1 MQTHAIINKESPVM
15 TEQLLSQIIRRL
27 CAGGLVLGGALLAAQ
42 AGAQTQEAGTAIRQ
56 DATPAPESPT
66 QQSAEPLQR
75 VEITGSSIRRLA
87 SETSLPIT
95 SIRADDFVRQG
106 LTTAQQV
113 LNSIPMNQ
121 TSVSSSQSV
130 GAGTGGQSQADL
142 RGLGGQRTLVLLNG
156 RRIAAHPFNGD
167 SVDLNVIPLSALDR
181 VEVLRDGAS
190 AVYGSDAIGGVVN
203 FITKRQVKGGALTV
217 EAYQPEESGGG
228 GERRLNLSGGFG
240 DLATDRFN
248 LFGVVDVHR
257 QKALPATA
265 RPFSATGVIPSRGVS
280 QTSGTPFPA
289 NFFSDNGIS
298 GNPSFASGCLP
309 PSSIPNTGG
318 SPTCRYDYTREVDDI
333 PYTKQ
338 ESYLGRFSYRLG
350 QDHTLAIEALH
361 ARSTNESRVAPPP
374 LAGIGLIMHSTS
386 PYYPGGSA
394 GVPAVAGLTGEDL
407 DVSWRPLVTG
417 RRVDYATSTSDRL
430 VLSAEGTLAGWDYSA
445 GLNHSISQATGAF
458 TGGYVIDQRMVEGV
472 GSGLLNPFGDQSAA
486 GLDYLNNSLLI
497 GEYLRAR
504 MRATAFDVRA
514 SREVY
519 QLPAGAVG
527 FALGGEARKEK
538 ALYTVNRELA
548 SQASSSGYADAQDQ
562 SGQRKIYAIF
572 SEINVP
578 IIKNLEVN
586 AAGRYDHYDDVGHS
600 FTPKISARYQPV
612 TQLLLRASWNRG
624 FRAPTLFDLHG
635 PQTVT
640 NSSDPW
646 NDPVLCPGGVPV
658 AGANPNLSCDQQQN
672 IRGGGNPDVKPERS
686 KTYSAGVVFE
696 PVRAV
701 TLSLDYWNIRLR
713 DQISFLAEQT
723 VFNDYAKY
731 QSLFQY
737 NAAGNR
743 LDYVS
748 LITNNLGEVKT
759 SGIDAS
765 VLWRLPRSRY
775 GTLALQIDGTWVRN
789 YDYQNERGGEFTE
802 NVGRYADATP
812 VFRWRHNANL
822 TWNLGPW
829 GASLTNR
836 YMSAYVDQNAVDPEF
851 YNKVKA
857 YSTWSLSG
865 SYTGIKNVD
874 VTVGVRNLLDEDP
887 PYTNQS
893 TTFQQGYDPRYT
905 DPLGRTYYARLTY
918 KF

>member
-1 MQTHAIINKESPVM
+1 MSERP
-15 TEQLLSQIIRRL
+15 LSKLTRWL
-27 CAGGLVLGGALLAAQ
+27 ALGGALAAAH
-42 AGAQTQEAGTAIRQ
+42 AGAQ
-56 DATPAPESPT
+56 DATT
-66 QQSAEPLQR
+66 EPMQR

-95 SIRADDFVRQG
+95 SVRADDFVRQG

-181 VEVLRDGAS
+181 VEILRDGAS

-203 FITKRQVKGGALTV
+203 FITRRQVKGGEITI
-217 EAYQPEESGGG
+217 EGYQPQESGGG
-228 GERRLNLSGGFG
+228 AERRLNVSGGFG

-248 LFGVVDVHR
+248 VFGVIDVHR
-257 QKALPATA
+257 QQELPATA
-265 RPFSATGVIPSRGVS
+265 RAFSATGVIPSRGVS

-289 NFFSDNGIS
+289 NFFSDEGIS
-298 GNPSFASGCLP
+298 GNPYFASGCRP
-309 PSSIPNTGG
+309 PASIPNTTG
-318 SPTCRYDYTREVDDI
+318 SPTCRYDFTREVDDI

-338 ESYLGRFSYRLG
+338 ESYLGRLTFQLRP
-350 QDHTLAIEALH
+350 DHTLAAEALH
-361 ARSTNESRVAPPP
+361 ARSTNTAKVAPPP

-386 PYYPGGSA
+386 PWYPGGAA
-394 GVPAVAGLTGEDL
+394 GVPAVDGLTGEDL

-417 RRVDYATSTSDRL
+417 RRTDYPTSTSDRL
-430 VLSAEGTLAGWDYSA
+430 VLSAEGTVAGWDYSA
-445 GLNHSISQATGAF
+445 GVNHSVSQAASAF
-458 TGGYVIDQRMVEGV
+458 AGGYVIDQRMIDGV
-472 GSGLLNPFGDQSAA
+472 GSGLLNPFGEQSAA
-486 GLDYLNNSLLI
+486 GLAYLNDSLLI

-504 MRATAFDVRA
+504 MRATALDLHA
-514 SREVY
+514 SRSDLWT
-519 QLPAGAVG
+519 LPAGPVG
-527 FALGGEARKEK
+527 FALGAEWRKEK
-538 ALYTVNRELA
+538 ALYTVNRDLA

-562 SGQRKIYAIF
+562 AGERKIYAVF
-572 SEINVP
+572 AELNAP
-578 IIKNLEVN
+578 IVKGLELN

-600 FTPKISARYQPV
+600 FTPKISARYEPIS
-612 TQLLLRASWNRG
+612 QLLLRASWNRG
-624 FRAPTLFDLHG
+624 FRAPTLFDLRG

-646 NDPVLCPGGVPV
+646 NDPVLCPGGVP
-658 AGANPNLSCDQQQN
+658 APGANPNLSCDQQQN
-672 IRGGGNPDVKPERS
+672 VRQGGNPDVKPERS

-696 PVRAV
+696 PAKNV
-701 TLSLDYWNIRLR
+701 TLSLDYWNIQLR
-713 DQISFLAEQT
+713 DQINSLAEQT
-723 VFNDYAKY
+723 VFNDYPKY
-731 QSLFQY
+731 QSLFHY

-759 SGIDAS
+759 SGIDTS
-765 VLWRLPRSRY
+765 LLWRMPRQNF
-775 GTLALQIDGTWVRN
+775 GGLTLQIDGTWVRK
-789 YDYQNERGGEFTE
+789 YDYQNERGGPFTE

-812 VFRWRHNANL
+812 VFRWRHNATL
-822 TWNLGPW
+822 SWNLGPW
-829 GASLTNR
+829 GAVLTNR
-836 YMSAYVDQNAVDPEF
+836 YMSGYTDQNAVDPQF
-851 YNKVKA
+851 YNRVKD

-865 SYTGIKNVD
+865 NYTGIKHID
-874 VTVGVRNLLDEDP
+874 VTLGVRNLFDEEP

-905 DPLGRTYYARLTY
+905 DPLGRTWYARLTY

>member
-1 MQTHAIINKESPVM
+1 MM
-15 TEQLLSQIIRRL
+15 TERPLSRLIRCL
-27 CAGGLVLGGALLAAQ
+27 ALGGALAAAH
-42 AGAQTQEAGTAIRQ
+42 AGAQ
-56 DATPAPESPT
+56 DAAPAET
-66 QQSAEPLQR
+66 MQR

-95 SIRADDFVRQG
+95 SVRAEDFARQG

-130 GAGTGGQSQADL
+130 GLGTGGQSQADL

-156 RRIAAHPFNGD
+156 RRIASHPFNGD

-203 FITKRQVKGGALTV
+203 FITKRQVKGGAVTV
-217 EAYQPEESGGG
+217 EAYQPEDSGGG
-228 GERRLNLSGGFG
+228 SERRVNLSGGFG
-240 DLATDRFN
+240 DLATDGFN
-248 LFGVVDVHR
+248 LWGVADWHK
-257 QKALPATA
+257 QKPLPATA

-289 NFFSDNGIS
+289 NFFSDEGIS

-309 PSSIPNTGG
+309 PASIPNTTG
-318 SPTCRYDYTREVDDI
+318 SATCRYDYTREVDDI
-333 PYTKQ
+333 PLAKQ
-338 ESYLGRFSYRLG
+338 ESYMGRLTFQLGA
-350 QDHTLAIEALH
+350 DHTLAVEALH
-361 ARSTNESRVAPPP
+361 ARSTNQARVAPPP
-374 LAGIGLIMHSTS
+374 LAGIGLIMHSSS

-430 VLSAEGTLAGWDYSA
+430 VIGAEGVVRGWDYSA
-445 GLNHSISQATGAF
+445 GINHSISKATGAF
-458 TGGYVIDQRMVEGV
+458 TGGYVIDQRMIDGV
-472 GSGLLNPFGDQSAA
+472 GSGLLNPFGEQSAE
-486 GLDYLNNSLLI
+486 GLAYLNDSLLI
-497 GEYLRAR
+497 GEYLSAR
-504 MRATAFDVRA
+504 MRATTLDLRV
-514 SREVY
+514 SRSDIY
-519 QLPAGAVG
+519 TLPAGGVG
-527 FALGGEARKEK
+527 FALGLEGRKEK
-538 ALYTVNRELA
+538 AQYTVNRELA

-562 SGQRKIYAIF
+562 TGQRKIYALF

-578 IIKNLEVN
+578 VLKGLELN

-612 TQLLLRASWNRG
+612 TPLLLRASWNRG
-624 FRAPTLFDLHG
+624 FRAPTLFDLRG

-646 NDPVLCPGGVPV
+646 NDPVLCPGGVP
-658 AGANPNLSCDQQQN
+658 APGANPNLSCDQQQN
-672 IRGGGNPDVKPERS
+672 VRQGGNPDVKPERS
-686 KTYSAGVVFE
+686 KTYSAGVVYE
-696 PVRAV
+696 PVKEV
-701 TLSLDYWNIRLR
+701 TLSLDYWNIALK
-713 DQISFLAEQT
+713 DQINALAEQS

-731 QSLFQY
+731 QALFHY

-759 SGIDAS
+759 AGIDAS
-765 VLWRLPRSRY
+765 VLWRMPRQRW
-775 GTLALQIDGTWVRN
+775 GALTLQIDGTWVRK
-789 YDYQNERGGEFTE
+789 YDYQNERGGEFIE

-812 VFRWRHNANL
+812 VFRWRHNATLN
-822 TWNLGPW
+822 WNLGTW

-836 YMSAYVDQNAVDPEF
+836 YMTGYTDQNGVDPEF
-851 YNKVKA
+851 TNRVKE

-865 SYTGIKNVD
+865 NYTGVKNVD
-874 VTVGVRNLLDEDP
+874 ITLGVRNLFDEDP
-887 PYTNQS
+887 PFTNQS

>member
-1 MQTHAIINKESPVM
+1 MTKRFITHVA
-15 TEQLLSQIIRRL
+15 T
-27 CAGGLVLGGALLAAQ
+27 ALLAAN
-42 AGAQTQEAGTAIRQ
+42 AAAQTPDQ
-56 DATPAPESPT
+56 DTT
-66 QQSAEPLQR
+66 EPIQR
-75 VEITGSSIRRLA
+75 VEITGSLIRRIA
-87 SETSLPIT
+87 SETSLPLT
-95 SIRADDFVRQG
+95 SIRAEDFARQG

-121 TSVSSSQSV
+121 TSVSSAQSV
-130 GAGTGGQSQADL
+130 GLGTGGQSQADL

-156 RRIAAHPFNGD
+156 RRIASHPILGD

-190 AVYGSDAIGGVVN
+190 AVYGSDAIGGVIN
-203 FITKRQVKGGALTV
+203 FITKRQVTGGEVTV
-217 EAYQPEESGGG
+217 EAYQPQEEGGG
-228 GERRLNLSGGFG
+228 SERRLNLSGGFG

-248 LFGVVDVHR
+248 VFGVIDVHR
-257 QKALPATA
+257 QLALPATA

-298 GNPSFASGCLP
+298 GNPAFASGCLP
-309 PSSIPNTGG
+309 PASIPNTSG

-338 ESYLGRFSYRLG
+338 ESYLGRASYKLG
-350 QDHTLAIEALH
+350 QDHTLALELLH
-361 ARSTNESRVAPPP
+361 ARSTNTARVAPPP
-374 LAGIGLIMHSTS
+374 LAGIGLIMHGDS

-394 GVPAVAGLTGEDL
+394 GVPAVDGLTGEDL

-417 RRVDYATSTSDRL
+417 RRTDYSTSTADRL

-445 GLNHSISQATGAF
+445 GLNHSISQAASAF
-458 TGGYVIDQRMVEGV
+458 AGGYVIDQRMIDGV

-486 GLDYLNNSLLI
+486 GLAYLQDSLLI

-504 MRATAFDVRA
+504 MRATALDVRA
-514 SREVY
+514 SRDVY
-519 QLPAGAVG
+519 QLSGGALG
-527 FALGGEARKEK
+527 FALGAEARKER
-538 ALYTVNRELA
+538 ALYSINRALA

-562 SGQRKIYAIF
+562 SGDRRIYALF
-572 SEINVP
+572 AELNAP
-578 IIKNLEVN
+578 LIKNLELN
-586 AAGRYDHYDDVGHS
+586 GAARFDHYSDVGRS

-612 TQLLLRASWNRG
+612 TPLLLRASWNRG

-658 AGANPNLSCDQQQN
+658 AGANPNLACDQQQN
-672 IRGGGNPDVKPERS
+672 IRQGGNPNVRPERS

-696 PVRAV
+696 PVRDLS
-701 TLSLDYWNIRLR
+701 LSLDYWNIRLR
-713 DQISFLAEQT
+713 DQINALAEQT

-731 QSLFQY
+731 QSLFHY
-737 NAAGNR
+737 NAAGTR
-743 LDYVS
+743 LDDVS
-748 LITNNLGEVKT
+748 LITDNLGEVKT
-759 SGIDAS
+759 SGIDTS
-765 VLWRLPRSRY
+765 LLWRLPKGRY

-789 YDYQNERGGEFTE
+789 YDYQNERGGAFTE
-802 NVGRYADATP
+802 NVGRYADASP
-812 VFRWRHNANL
+812 VFRWRHNATL
-822 TWNLGPW
+822 TWQQGAW

-836 YMSAYVDQNAVDPEF
+836 YMSGYTDQNAVDPEF
-851 YNKVKA
+851 FNQVKS

-865 SYTGIKNVD
+865 NYSGIRHVD
-874 VTVGVRNLLDEDP
+874 LTLGVRNLFDEDP
-887 PYTNQS
+887 PFTNQS

-905 DPLGRTYYARLTY
+905 DPLGRTWYARLTY

>member
-1 MQTHAIINKESPVM
+1 MTKRFITHVA
-15 TEQLLSQIIRRL
+15 T
-27 CAGGLVLGGALLAAQ
+27 ALLAAN
-42 AGAQTQEAGTAIRQ
+42 AAAQTPDQ
-56 DATPAPESPT
+56 DTT
-66 QQSAEPLQR
+66 EPIQR
-75 VEITGSSIRRLA
+75 VEITGSLIRRIA
-87 SETSLPIT
+87 SETSLPLT
-95 SIRADDFVRQG
+95 SIRAEDFARQG

-121 TSVSSSQSV
+121 TSVSSAQSV
-130 GAGTGGQSQADL
+130 GLGTGGQSQADL

-156 RRIAAHPFNGD
+156 RRIASHPILGD

-190 AVYGSDAIGGVVN
+190 AVYGSDAIGGVIN
-203 FITKRQVKGGALTV
+203 FITKRQVTGGEVTV
-217 EAYQPEESGGG
+217 EAYQPQEEGGG
-228 GERRLNLSGGFG
+228 SERRLNLSGGFG

-248 LFGVVDVHR
+248 VFGVIDVHR
-257 QKALPATA
+257 QLALPATA

-298 GNPSFASGCLP
+298 GNPAFAGGCLP
-309 PSSIPNTGG
+309 PASIPNTSG

-338 ESYLGRFSYRLG
+338 ESYLGRASYKLG
-350 QDHTLAIEALH
+350 QDHTLALELLH
-361 ARSTNESRVAPPP
+361 ARSTNTARVAPPP
-374 LAGIGLIMHSTS
+374 LAGIGLIMHGDS

-394 GVPAVAGLTGEDL
+394 GVPAVDGLTGEDL

-417 RRVDYATSTSDRL
+417 RRTDYSTSTADRL

-445 GLNHSISQATGAF
+445 GLNHSISQAASAF
-458 TGGYVIDQRMVEGV
+458 AGGYVIDQRMIDGV

-486 GLDYLNNSLLI
+486 GLAYLQDSLLI

-504 MRATAFDVRA
+504 MRATALDVRA
-514 SREVY
+514 SRDVY
-519 QLPAGAVG
+519 QLSGGALG
-527 FALGGEARKEK
+527 FALGAEARKER
-538 ALYTVNRELA
+538 ALYSINRALA

-562 SGQRKIYAIF
+562 SGDRRIYALF
-572 SEINVP
+572 AELNAP
-578 IIKNLEVN
+578 LIKNLELN
-586 AAGRYDHYDDVGHS
+586 GAARFDHYSDVGRS

-612 TQLLLRASWNRG
+612 TPLLLRASWNRG

-658 AGANPNLSCDQQQN
+658 AGANPNLACDQQQN
-672 IRGGGNPDVKPERS
+672 IRQGGNPNVRPERS

-696 PVRAV
+696 PVRDLS
-701 TLSLDYWNIRLR
+701 LSLDYWNIRLR
-713 DQISFLAEQT
+713 DQINALAEQT

-731 QSLFQY
+731 QSLFHY
-737 NAAGNR
+737 NAAGTR
-743 LDYVS
+743 LDDVS
-748 LITNNLGEVKT
+748 LITDNLGEVKT
-759 SGIDAS
+759 SGIDTS
-765 VLWRLPRSRY
+765 LLWRLPKGRY

-789 YDYQNERGGEFTE
+789 YDYQNERGGAFTE
-802 NVGRYADATP
+802 NVGRYADASP
-812 VFRWRHNANL
+812 VFRWRHNATL
-822 TWNLGPW
+822 TWQQGAW

-836 YMSAYVDQNAVDPEF
+836 YMSGYTDQNAVDPEF
-851 YNKVKA
+851 FNQVKS

-865 SYTGIKNVD
+865 NYSGIRHVD
-874 VTVGVRNLLDEDP
+874 LTLGVRNLFDEDP
-887 PYTNQS
+887 PFTNQS

-905 DPLGRTYYARLTY
+905 DPLGRTWYARLTY

>member
-1 MQTHAIINKESPVM
+1 M
-15 TEQLLSQIIRRL
+15 TNRSLSKLTRWL
-27 CAGGLVLGGALLAAQ
+27 ALGGALAAAH
-42 AGAQTQEAGTAIRQ
+42 AGAQDSTT
-56 DATPAPESPT
+56 
-66 QQSAEPLQR
+66 EPMQR

-95 SIRADDFVRQG
+95 SVRADDFVRQG

-113 LNSIPMNQ
+113 LNSIPMSQ

-181 VEVLRDGAS
+181 VEILRDGAS

-203 FITKRQVKGGALTV
+203 FITKRQVKGGEITI
-217 EAYQPEESGGG
+217 EGYQPQESGGG
-228 GERRLNLSGGFG
+228 AERRLNVSGGFG

-248 LFGVVDVHR
+248 VFGVIDVHR
-257 QKALPATA
+257 QQALPATA

-289 NFFSDNGIS
+289 NFFSDEGIS
-298 GNPSFASGCLP
+298 GNPFFASGCLP
-309 PSSIPNTGG
+309 PASIPNTTG
-318 SPTCRYDYTREVDDI
+318 SPTCRYDFTREVDDI

-338 ESYLGRFSYRLG
+338 ESYLGRLTYQLSA
-350 QDHTLAIEALH
+350 DHTLSAEALH
-361 ARSTNESRVAPPP
+361 ARSTNEARVAPPP
-374 LAGIGLIMHSTS
+374 LAGIGLIMHATS
-386 PYYPGGSA
+386 PYYPGGAA
-394 GVPAVAGLTGEDL
+394 GVPAFPGLTGEDL

-417 RRVDYATSTSDRL
+417 RRADYLTSTSDRL
-430 VLSAEGTLAGWDYSA
+430 VLSAEGEVAGWDYSA
-445 GLNHSISQATGAF
+445 GVNHSISQAASAF
-458 TGGYVIDQRMVEGV
+458 AGGYVVDQRMIDGV
-472 GSGLLNPFGDQSAA
+472 GSGLLNPFGEQSPA
-486 GLDYLNNSLLI
+486 GLAYLNDSLLI

-504 MRATAFDVRA
+504 MRATALDLHA
-514 SREVY
+514 SRSDLWT
-519 QLPAGAVG
+519 LPAGPVG
-527 FALGGEARKEK
+527 FALGAEWRKER
-538 ALYTVNRELA
+538 ALYTVNRDLA

-562 SGQRKIYAIF
+562 AGDRKIYAVF
-572 SEINVP
+572 AEINAP
-578 IIKNLEVN
+578 IVKGLELN

-600 FTPKISARYQPV
+600 FTPKISARYEPV
-612 TQLLLRASWNRG
+612 SQLLLRASWNRG
-624 FRAPTLFDLHG
+624 FRAPTLFDLRG

-672 IRGGGNPDVKPERS
+672 VRGGGNPDVKPERS

-696 PVRAV
+696 PFKAL
-701 TLSLDYWNIRLR
+701 TLSLDYWNIQLK

-723 VFNDYAKY
+723 VFNDYPKY
-731 QSLFQY
+731 QALFHY

-759 SGIDAS
+759 AGIDTS
-765 VLWRLPRSRY
+765 LLWRLPRQNF
-775 GTLALQIDGTWVRN
+775 GGLTLQIDGTWVRK
-789 YDYQNERGGEFTE
+789 YDYQNERGGPFTE

-812 VFRWRHNANL
+812 VFRWRHNATL
-822 TWNLGPW
+822 SWNLGPW
-829 GASLTNR
+829 GAVLTNR
-836 YMSAYVDQNAVDPEF
+836 YMSGYTDQNAVDPQF
-851 YNKVKA
+851 YNRVKD

-865 SYTGIKNVD
+865 NYTGIKHVD
-874 VTVGVRNLLDEDP
+874 VTLGVRNLFDEDP

-905 DPLGRTYYARLTY
+905 DPLGRTWYARLTY

>member
-1 MQTHAIINKESPVM
+1 MTKRFITHVA
-15 TEQLLSQIIRRL
+15 T
-27 CAGGLVLGGALLAAQ
+27 ALLAAN
-42 AGAQTQEAGTAIRQ
+42 AAAQTPDQ
-56 DATPAPESPT
+56 DTT
-66 QQSAEPLQR
+66 EPIQR
-75 VEITGSSIRRLA
+75 VEITGSLIRRIA
-87 SETSLPIT
+87 SETSLPLT
-95 SIRADDFVRQG
+95 SIRAEDFARQG

-121 TSVSSSQSV
+121 TSVSSAQSV
-130 GAGTGGQSQADL
+130 GLGTGGQSQADL

-156 RRIAAHPFNGD
+156 RRIAAHPILGD

-181 VEVLRDGAS
+181 VEILRDGAS
-190 AVYGSDAIGGVVN
+190 AVYGSDAIGGVIN
-203 FITKRQVKGGALTV
+203 FITKRQVKGGEVTV
-217 EAYQPEESGGG
+217 EAYQPQEEGGG
-228 GERRLNLSGGFG
+228 SERRLNLSGGFG

-248 LFGVVDVHR
+248 VFGVMDVHR
-257 QKALPATA
+257 QLALPATA

-298 GNPSFASGCLP
+298 GNPSYASGCLP
-309 PSSIPNTGG
+309 QASIPNPSGA
-318 SPTCRYDYTREVDDI
+318 PTCRYDYTREVDDI

-338 ESYLGRFSYRLG
+338 ESYLGRASYKLS
-350 QDHTLAIEALH
+350 QDHTLALELLH
-361 ARSTNESRVAPPP
+361 ARSTNTARVAPPP
-374 LAGIGLIMHSTS
+374 LAGIGLIMHGDS

-417 RRVDYATSTSDRL
+417 RRTDYSTSTADRL

-445 GLNHSISQATGAF
+445 GLNHSISQAASAF
-458 TGGYVIDQRMVEGV
+458 AGGYVIDQRMIDGV

-486 GLDYLNNSLLI
+486 GLAYLQDSLLI

-504 MRATAFDVRA
+504 MRATALDVRA
-514 SREVY
+514 SRDVY
-519 QLPAGAVG
+519 QLSGGAMG
-527 FALGGEARKEK
+527 FALGAEARKER
-538 ALYTVNRELA
+538 ALYSINRALA

-562 SGQRKIYAIF
+562 SGDRRIYALF
-572 SEINVP
+572 AELNAP
-578 IIKNLEVN
+578 LIKNLELN
-586 AAGRYDHYDDVGHS
+586 GAARFDHYSDVGRS

-612 TQLLLRASWNRG
+612 TPLLLRASWNRG

-658 AGANPNLSCDQQQN
+658 AGANPNLACDQQQN
-672 IRGGGNPDVKPERS
+672 IRQGGNPNVKPERS

-696 PVRAV
+696 PVRDL

-713 DQISFLAEQT
+713 DQINALAEQT

-731 QSLFQY
+731 QSLFHY
-737 NAAGNR
+737 NAAGTR
-743 LDYVS
+743 LDDVS
-748 LITNNLGEVKT
+748 LITDNLGEVKT
-759 SGIDAS
+759 SGIDTS
-765 VLWRLPRSRY
+765 LLWRLPKGRF

-789 YDYQNERGGEFTE
+789 YDYQNERGGDFTE

-812 VFRWRHNANL
+812 VFRWRHNATL
-822 TWNLGPW
+822 SWQQGPW

-836 YMSAYVDQNAVDPEF
+836 YMSGYTDQNAVDPEF
-851 YNKVKA
+851 LNQVKS

-865 SYTGIKNVD
+865 NYSGIAHVD
-874 VTVGVRNLLDEDP
+874 LTVGVRNLFDEDP
-887 PYTNQS
+887 PFTNQS

-905 DPLGRTYYARLTY
+905 DPLGRTWYARLTY

>member
-1 MQTHAIINKESPVM
+1 M
-15 TEQLLSQIIRRL
+15 TNRSLSKLTRWL
-27 CAGGLVLGGALLAAQ
+27 ALGGALAAAH
-42 AGAQTQEAGTAIRQ
+42 AGAQDSTT
-56 DATPAPESPT
+56 
-66 QQSAEPLQR
+66 EPMQR

-95 SIRADDFVRQG
+95 SVRADDFVRQG

-113 LNSIPMNQ
+113 LNSIPMSQ

-181 VEVLRDGAS
+181 VEILRDGAS

-203 FITKRQVKGGALTV
+203 FITKRQVKGGEITI
-217 EAYQPEESGGG
+217 EGYQPQESGGG
-228 GERRLNLSGGFG
+228 AERRLNVSGGFG
-240 DLATDRFN
+240 DLASDRFN
-248 LFGVVDVHR
+248 VFGVIDVHR
-257 QKALPATA
+257 QQALPATA

-289 NFFSDNGIS
+289 NFFSDEGIS
-298 GNPSFASGCLP
+298 GNPFFANGCLP
-309 PSSIPNTGG
+309 PASIPNTTG
-318 SPTCRYDYTREVDDI
+318 SPTCRYDFTREVDDI

-338 ESYLGRFSYRLG
+338 ESYLGRLTYQLSP
-350 QDHTLAIEALH
+350 DHTLSAEALH
-361 ARSTNESRVAPPP
+361 ARSTNEARVAPPP
-374 LAGIGLIMHSTS
+374 LAGIGLIMHATS
-386 PYYPGGSA
+386 PYYPGGAA
-394 GVPAVAGLTGEDL
+394 GVPAFPGLTGEDL

-417 RRVDYATSTSDRL
+417 RRADYLTSTSDRL
-430 VLSAEGTLAGWDYSA
+430 VLSAEGVVAGWDYSA
-445 GLNHSISQATGAF
+445 GVNHSISQAASAF
-458 TGGYVIDQRMVEGV
+458 AGGYVVDQRMIDGV
-472 GSGLLNPFGDQSAA
+472 GSGLLNPFGEQSPA
-486 GLDYLNNSLLI
+486 GLAYLNDSLLI

-504 MRATAFDVRA
+504 MRATALDLHA
-514 SREVY
+514 SRSDLWT
-519 QLPAGAVG
+519 LPAGPVG
-527 FALGGEARKEK
+527 FALGAEWRKER
-538 ALYTVNRELA
+538 ALYTVNRDLA

-562 SGQRKIYAIF
+562 AGDRKIYAVF
-572 SEINVP
+572 AEINAP
-578 IIKNLEVN
+578 IVKGLELN

-600 FTPKISARYQPV
+600 FTPKISARYEPV
-612 TQLLLRASWNRG
+612 SQLLLRASWNRG
-624 FRAPTLFDLHG
+624 FRAPTLFDLRG

-672 IRGGGNPDVKPERS
+672 VRGGGNPDVKPERS

-696 PVRAV
+696 PFKAL
-701 TLSLDYWNIRLR
+701 TLSLDYWNIQLK

-723 VFNDYAKY
+723 VFNDYPKY
-731 QSLFQY
+731 QALFHY

-759 SGIDAS
+759 AGIDTS
-765 VLWRLPRSRY
+765 LLWRLPRQNF
-775 GTLALQIDGTWVRN
+775 GGLTLQIDGTWVRK
-789 YDYQNERGGEFTE
+789 YDYQNERGGPFTE

-812 VFRWRHNANL
+812 VFRWRHNATL
-822 TWNLGPW
+822 SWNLGPW
-829 GASLTNR
+829 GAVLTNR
-836 YMSAYVDQNAVDPEF
+836 YMSGYTDQNAVDPQF
-851 YNKVKA
+851 YNRVKD

-865 SYTGIKNVD
+865 NYTGIKHVD
-874 VTVGVRNLLDEDP
+874 VTLGVRNLFDEDP

-905 DPLGRTYYARLTY
+905 DPLGRTWYARLSY

>member
-1 MQTHAIINKESPVM
+1 MKER
-15 TEQLLSQIIRRL
+15 LLSHYIRHL
-27 CAGGLVLGGALLAAQ
+27 CAGGLALGGALLAPHAV
-42 AGAQTQEAGTAIRQ
+42 AQTQETTTAIRQ
-56 DATPAPESPT
+56 DTTPAPESPT
-66 QQSAEPLQR
+66 QAPMQR

-95 SIRADDFVRQG
+95 SVRAEDFARQG

-113 LNSIPMNQ
+113 LASIPMNQ
-121 TSVSSSQSV
+121 TSVSGSQSV

-156 RRIAAHPFNGD
+156 RRIAPHPFNGD

-190 AVYGSDAIGGVVN
+190 AVYGSDAIGGVIN
-203 FITKRQVKGGALTV
+203 FITKRQVKGGAITV
-217 EAYQPEESGGG
+217 EAYQPEQSGGG
-228 GERRLNLSGGFG
+228 DERRLNLSGGFG

-248 LFGVVDVHR
+248 VFGVVDVHR
-257 QKALPATA
+257 QKALPAIA
-265 RPFSATGVIPSRGVS
+265 RPFSASGINLARGVS

-289 NFFSDNGIS
+289 NFFSDLGIS
-298 GNPSFASGCLP
+298 GNPGFASGCLP
-309 PSSIPNTGG
+309 PASVPNTTG
-318 SPTCRYDYTREVDDI
+318 SPTCRYDFTREVDDI
-333 PYTKQ
+333 PRTKQ
-338 ESYLGRFSYRLG
+338 ESYMGRFTFQLSP
-350 QDHTLAIEALH
+350 DHTLAAEALH
-361 ARSTNESRVAPPP
+361 SRSTNTSRVAPPP

-417 RRVDYATSTSDRL
+417 RRVDFSTSTSDRL
-430 VLSAEGTLAGWDYSA
+430 VLSAEGVLSGWDYSA
-445 GLNHSISQATGAF
+445 GLSHSISQAASAF
-458 TGGYVIDQRMVEGV
+458 AGGYVVDQRMIEGV
-472 GSGLLNPFGDQSAA
+472 GSGLLNPFGEQSPA
-486 GLDYLNNSLLI
+486 GLEYLNNSLLL

-504 MRATAFDVRA
+504 MRSTALDVRA
-514 SREVY
+514 SRELMT
-519 QLPAGAVG
+519 LPAGPLG
-527 FALGGEARKEK
+527 FALGAEARKER

-562 SGQRKIYAIF
+562 AGQRKLYAVF
-572 SEINVP
+572 SEVNVP
-578 IIKNLEVN
+578 VIKGLELN

-612 TQLLLRASWNRG
+612 TPLLLRASWNRG
-624 FRAPTLFDLHG
+624 FRAPTLFDLRG

-646 NDPVLCPGGVPV
+646 NDPLLCPGGVPA

-672 IRGGGNPDVKPERS
+672 IRQGGNPDVKPERS

-696 PVRAV
+696 PTRAL
-701 TLSLDYWNIRLR
+701 TLSLDYWNIQLK
-713 DQISFLAEQT
+713 DQISALAEQT

-731 QSLFQY
+731 QNLFSY

-765 VLWRLPRSRY
+765 VLWRMPRNRF
-775 GTLALQIDGTWVRN
+775 GTLALQIDGTWVRK

-802 NVGRYADATP
+802 NVGRYADASP
-812 VFRWRHNANL
+812 VFRWRHNATL

-829 GASLTNR
+829 GAALTNR
-836 YMSAYVDQNAVDPEF
+836 YMSGYTDQNAVDPEF
-851 YNKVKA
+851 YNRVKD
-857 YSTWSLSG
+857 YSVWSLSG
-865 SYTGIKNVD
+865 NYTGLRNID
-874 VTVGVRNLLDEDP
+874 VTLGVRNLFDEDP

-905 DPLGRTYYARLTY
+905 DPLGRTWYARLTY

>member
-1 MQTHAIINKESPVM
+1 MMSERP
-15 TEQLLSQIIRRL
+15 LSQLIRWL
-27 CAGGLVLGGALLAAQ
+27 ALGGALAAAH
-42 AGAQTQEAGTAIRQ
+42 AGAQDNPPP
-56 DATPAPESPT
+56 DAPAET
-66 QQSAEPLQR
+66 LQR

-95 SIRADDFVRQG
+95 SVRAEDFARQG

-113 LNSIPMNQ
+113 LNTIPMNQ

-130 GAGTGGQSQADL
+130 GLGTGGQSQADL

-156 RRIAAHPFNGD
+156 RRIASHPFNGD

-181 VEVLRDGAS
+181 VEILRDGAS

-203 FITKRQVKGGALTV
+203 FITKRQVKGGAVTV

-228 GERRLNLSGGFG
+228 AERRVNLSGGFG
-240 DLATDRFN
+240 DLATDGFN
-248 LFGVVDVHR
+248 LFGVADVHR
-257 QKALPATA
+257 QQALAATA
-265 RPFSATGVIPSRGVS
+265 RPFSASGVIPSRGVS

-289 NFFSDNGIS
+289 NFFSDEGIS
-298 GNPSFASGCLP
+298 GNPSFATGCLP
-309 PSSIPNTGG
+309 PASIPNTTG

-333 PYTKQ
+333 PYAKQ
-338 ESYLGRFSYRLG
+338 ESYMGRLTFQLTP
-350 QDHTLAIEALH
+350 DHTLAVEALH
-361 ARSTNESRVAPPP
+361 ARSTNEARVAPPP

-394 GVPAVAGLTGEDL
+394 GVPAVDGLTGEDL

-430 VLSAEGTLAGWDYSA
+430 VLSAEGVLYGWDYSA

-458 TGGYVIDQRMVEGV
+458 SGGYVIDQRMIDGV
-472 GSGLLNPFGDQSAA
+472 GSGLLNPFGEQSPA
-486 GLDYLNNSLLI
+486 GLAYLQNSLLI

-504 MRATAFDVRA
+504 MRATSLDLRA
-514 SREVY
+514 SRSDIY
-519 QLPAGAVG
+519 TLPAGGVG
-527 FALGGEARKEK
+527 FALGAEARKEK
-538 ALYTVNRELA
+538 AIYTVNRELA

-562 SGQRKIYAIF
+562 TGQRKIYAIF

-578 IIKNLEVN
+578 VIKGLELN

-600 FTPKISARYQPV
+600 FTPKISVRYQPV
-612 TQLLLRASWNRG
+612 TPLLLRASWNRG
-624 FRAPTLFDLHG
+624 FRAPTLFDLRG

-658 AGANPNLSCDQQQN
+658 PGANPNLTCDQQQN
-672 IRGGGNPDVKPERS
+672 VRQGGNPDVRPERS

-696 PVRAV
+696 PLKEV
-701 TLSLDYWNIRLR
+701 TLSLDYWNIELKN
-713 DQISFLAEQT
+713 QINSLAEQS
-723 VFNDYAKY
+723 VFNNYPKY

-737 NAAGNR
+737 NAAGTR

-759 SGIDAS
+759 AGIDAS
-765 VLWRLPRSRY
+765 VLWRLPRQRWGGLS
-775 GTLALQIDGTWVRN
+775 LQFDGTWVRK
-789 YDYQNERGGEFTE
+789 YDYQNEPGGEFIE

-812 VFRWRHNANL
+812 VFRWRHNATVN
-822 TWNLGPW
+822 WNLGPW

-836 YMSAYVDQNAVDPEF
+836 YMSGYTDQNGVDPEF
-851 YNKVKA
+851 TNKVKE

-865 SYTGIKNVD
+865 NYTGIKNVD
-874 VTVGVRNLLDEDP
+874 FTLGVRNLFDEDP
-887 PYTNQS
+887 PFSNQS